1 MQPGSFL
8 GPSNGSAGLGERGM
22 KYYCV
27 RDTGSQA
34 VWVVEAAD
42 DDAGVSTA
50 IFVGKKARQRAEEYA
65 AWKNGSLDP
74 EGLGKPPEQP
84 KAA

>member
-8 GPSNGSAGLGERGM
+8 GPSNVSAGVGERGM
-22 KYYCV
+22 KYHSV

-74 EGLGKPPEQP
+74 EGSGRGSEQL
-84 KAA
+84 KTA